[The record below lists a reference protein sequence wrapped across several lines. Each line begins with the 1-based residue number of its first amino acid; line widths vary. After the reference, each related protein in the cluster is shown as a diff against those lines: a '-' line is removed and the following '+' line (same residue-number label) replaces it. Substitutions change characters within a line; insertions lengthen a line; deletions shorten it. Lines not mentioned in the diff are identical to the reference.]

1 MKLTGLEGSRSS
13 DKWQSVLVRMDGRA
27 VERLLQILSREN
39 IVVRRGPETGFLM
52 MTARD
57 ASENDFHMG
66 EVLVTE
72 AEVDYC
78 GRRGYAIVMGNE
90 PEKAMVR
97 AAVEVILAGGDM
109 ALVGRIERILSVEAK
124 KQTAASR
131 RASDLLASTKVN
143 FETMPKG

>member
-1 MKLTGLEGSRSS
+1 MKLTGPEGSRSS
-13 DKWQSVLVRMDGRA
+13 EKWQSVLVRMDGRA

-57 ASENDFHMG
+57 ASESDFHMG

-72 AEVDYC
+72 AEVEYG
-78 GRRGYAIVMGNE
+78 GRRGYAVVMGNE

-97 AAVEVILAGGDM
+97 AAVEVILAGGDV
-109 ALVGRIERILSVEAK
+109 ALVGRIERVLSVEAK

-131 RASDLLASTKVN
+131 RASDLLAGTKVN
-143 FETMPKG
+143 FEMMPKG

>member
-1 MKLTGLEGSRSS
+1 
-13 DKWQSVLVRMDGRA
+13 
-27 VERLLQILSREN
+27 
-39 IVVRRGPETGFLM
+39 M

-57 ASENDFHMG
+57 ASESDFHMG

-72 AEVDYC
+72 AEVEYG

-97 AAVEVILAGGDM
+97 AAVEVILAGADM

-131 RASDLLASTKVN
+131 RASDLLAGTKVN
-143 FETMPKG
+143 FEMMPKG